1 MSERCSF
8 ERRSEWRFFL
18 ASAARV
24 PLNFSK
30 GAQGERCSLFVNAKC
45 ALFQRSQPVK
55 LFLNAYFS
63 FSFSQL
69 YCFSKKNIS
78 ILHTLLTAFS
88 ANQLSSQVFT
98 NLLPKF
104 QYTVDIKSATPLP
117 EGASGSAFFIWQS
130 SERVHHFEERAN
142 FLTWSTIKISVVSQL
157 YHSPTATCLSC
168 FCHLINKRYIT
179 TVQKP

>member
-1 MSERCSF
+1 MSERRSF

-18 ASAARV
+18 ASAARA

-55 LFLNAYFS
+55 LSLNAYFS
-63 FSFSQL
+63 FSFSQF
-69 YCFSKKNIS
+69 YCFSKMFFLNSSYASYCIQSKS
-78 ILHTLLTAFS
+78 IIKL
-88 ANQLSSQVFT
+88 FT